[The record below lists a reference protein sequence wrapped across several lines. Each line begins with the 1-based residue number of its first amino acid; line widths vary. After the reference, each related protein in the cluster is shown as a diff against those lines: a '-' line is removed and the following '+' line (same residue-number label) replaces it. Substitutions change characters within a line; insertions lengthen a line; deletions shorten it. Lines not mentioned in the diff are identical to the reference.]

1 MNRNSKLFIALIILA
16 TGLTSCLPIKPIEF
30 KSIDNFT
37 VSRVGLT
44 PEIKAD
50 VHLFNPNKTAA
61 RIQSMIIDVF
71 VNNTK
76 LSSVCMDSKT
86 CVCAVGDFTVPV
98 LATPSLVDIIKL
110 IPSGISFLKD
120 HKEIPVNIKGDVVIK
135 KFLFSKHYTFDYTE
149 KLTKDKI
156 KVLGN
161 FGF

>member
-1 MNRNSKLFIALIILA
+1 VLILA
-16 TGLTSCLPIKPIEF
+16 VALSSCAPIKPLEF

-44 PEIKAD
+44 PEFKAD
-50 VHLFNPNKTAA
+50 VHLFNPNNMGA
-61 RIQSMIIDVF
+61 RIQSMTIDVY
-71 VNNTK
+71 VNDTK
-76 LSSVCMDSKT
+76 LTSVCMDSKT
-86 CVCAVGDFTVPV
+86 CVRAVGDFTVPV

-110 IPSGISFLKD
+110 IPKGISFFKD
-120 HKEIPVNIKGDVVIK
+120 NKEIPVKIKGDVVIK